1 MIKLEGLFGFKL
13 KDKFEEEK
21 FKIINKQDQIQDDW
35 DDDALN
41 EFIYEIE
48 NPLIPNEM
56 FSEYWLRCSSKD
68 KTITNIGAAFS
79 QKNFPMYDP
88 LELTRD
94 LACYFV
100 DTYSEN
106 YFIEWCYQDTKQE
119 NAQRKK
125 RHMELKKSL
134 SNLNYYNKKPAWQD
148 EWGICK
154 YSFLLYEKNSE
165 YERNYNRIMGRTMGE
180 KDPIHLLINLGGQEG
195 EMLEI
200 HVEVNLGSFSLPY
213 FSDLE
218 HYATHDEDFIPWDK
232 IGNELQDETGL

>member
-21 FKIINKQDQIQDDW
+21 FKIIKKQDQIQDDW

-100 DTYSEN
+100 ETYSEN
-106 YFIEWCYQDTKQE
+106 YFIEWCYQNTKEE
-119 NAQRKK
+119 NALRKK
-125 RHMELKKSL
+125 RNMELNKVL
-134 SNLNYYNKKPAWQD
+134 SKNLQTPARQD

-154 YSFLLYEKNSE
+154 YSFLLYEKHAE
-165 YERNYNRIMGRTMGE
+165 Q
-180 KDPIHLLINLGGQEG
+180 DPIHLLINLGGQEG

-213 FSDLE
+213 YSDLE
-218 HYATHDEDFIPWDK
+218 HCATNDEYTPWDE
-232 IGNELQDETGL
+232 IGKALQDETGL